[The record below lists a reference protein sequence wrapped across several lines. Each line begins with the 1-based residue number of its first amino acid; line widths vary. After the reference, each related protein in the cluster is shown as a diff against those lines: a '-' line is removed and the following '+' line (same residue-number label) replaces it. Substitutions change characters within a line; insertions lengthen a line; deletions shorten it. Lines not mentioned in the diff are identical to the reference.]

1 MGEKGDHAQSE
12 GQSVR
17 GGTASGAGAV
27 RVSSAF
33 AVGTRPVGKRGG
45 CPESLVCLCSGH
57 ASGGKLTVLSTGA
70 LSGMRGGERGR
81 DAASSL

>member
-1 MGEKGDHAQSE
+1 MRA
-12 GQSVR
+12 
-17 GGTASGAGAV
+17 
-27 RVSSAF
+27 SSAF

-45 CPESLVCLCSGH
+45 RRESLVCVCSGH

-70 LSGMRGGERGR
+70 LSGMRGGERGQ